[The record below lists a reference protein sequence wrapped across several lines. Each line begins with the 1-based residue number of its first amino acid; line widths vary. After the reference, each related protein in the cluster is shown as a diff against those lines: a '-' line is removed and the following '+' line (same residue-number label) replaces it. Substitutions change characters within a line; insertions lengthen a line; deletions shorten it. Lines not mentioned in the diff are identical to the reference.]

1 MVGLRHPLANG
12 DDEPDRAVSTRSH
25 PGPRGETWVAAV
37 HHNSGLTALRASGAD
52 GAEQTTGG
60 PRLSPGDLAM
70 TALGLAARIW
80 MRAISPEPELSW
92 AGTTII
98 VALPP
103 GSASAPG
110 WQ

>member
-1 MVGLRHPLANG
+1 MVGLRHPPANG

-52 GAEQTTGG
+52 GAEQTAGS

-98 VALPP
+98 VGLAAWL
-103 GSASAPG
+103 GIGTG